1 MKSVWI
7 SSPLFF
13 LGIEGSHIKPTRASP
28 SDPLTF
34 SIDPT
39 LDPSLKEL
47 LNRITPLC
55 VHYSTVV
62 AFAEDHVQM
71 GSGRVNQALSGAI
84 YALLKDYYIFVAQ
97 LETQHKRGELT
108 LNKVHMIHITTQRA
122 INCNGRVYPV
132 LISHFILSTVSRSG
146 STFSPRYRRWECCLR
161 FA

>member
-1 MKSVWI
+1 MLTLDFQTQPANAGESTTLIGPLGKIPVKSQESAIIEDLLYCFV
-7 SSPLFF
+7 
-13 LGIEGSHIKPTRASP
+13 GIEGSHIKPARLSQG
-28 SDPLTF
+28 DPLTF
-34 SIDPT
+34 TIDST

-108 LNKVHMIHITTQRA
+108 LNKV
-122 INCNGRVYPV
+122 
-132 LISHFILSTVSRSG
+132 
-146 STFSPRYRRWECCLR
+146 
-161 FA
+161 